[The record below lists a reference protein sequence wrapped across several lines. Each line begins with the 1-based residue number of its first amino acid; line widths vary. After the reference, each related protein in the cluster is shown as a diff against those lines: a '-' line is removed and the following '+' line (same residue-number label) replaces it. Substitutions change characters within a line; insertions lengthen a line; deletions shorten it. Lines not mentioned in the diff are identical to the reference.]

1 MSETIMNG
9 KKIKLFTLSANK
21 TLAKEIS
28 DYVKIPLSKIDSA
41 RFADGEMSISFEES
55 VRGSHVFVVQPTS
68 APVNEHYMELFIF
81 IDALKRSSASE
92 ITVIM
97 PYYGYCRQD
106 KKAKSREPI
115 TAKLIADLL
124 QKAGAD
130 RLIAIDLH
138 ASQIQGFFDIPMD
151 NFSAATVVADYIST
165 KDMSNMIIVS
175 PDHGGATRARK
186 LTKMLGVEDMPI
198 AIIDKRRPRPNVAEA
213 MNVIGDVSGKDC
225 VIFDDII
232 DTAGTLVAAAD
243 VLMKHNAKSVIACAT
258 HPLFSN
264 NALEKIQ
271 NSVLKE
277 VIVTNTIELD
287 KSKLPSKVTQ
297 LSMGKV
303 LGQAILNIINDRS
316 VSSVFERVK
325 E

>member
-21 TLAKEIS
+21 TLAREIS
-28 DYVKIPLSKIDSA
+28 EYVNIPLSKIDST
-41 RFADGEMSISFEES
+41 RFADGEMNISFEES

-97 PYYGYCRQD
+97 PYYGYSRQD
-106 KKAKSREPI
+106 KKTKSRQPI

-124 QKAGAD
+124 QTAGVD
-130 RLIAIDLH
+130 RLIGIDLH
-138 ASQIQGFFDIPMD
+138 AQQIQGFFDIPMD
-151 NFSAATVVADYIST
+151 NFSAARVIADYVSK
-165 KDMSNMIIVS
+165 KDMDNMVIVS
-175 PDHGGATRARK
+175 PDHGGAARARH
-186 LTKMLGVEDMPI
+186 LTKMLGDENIPI

-213 MNVIGDVSGKDC
+213 LNVIGDVNGKDC
-225 VIFDDII
+225 VIIDDII

-243 VLMKHNAKSVIACAT
+243 VLVKHGAKSVIACAT

-264 NALEKIQ
+264 DALEKIEK
-271 NSVLKE
+271 SVLKE
-277 VIVTNTIELD
+277 VVVTNTIELD
-287 KSKLPSKVTQ
+287 KSKLPKKVTQ
-297 LSMGKV
+297 LSMGNV
-303 LGQAILNIINDRS
+303 LGQALLNIINDRS
-316 VSSVFERVK
+316 VSPVFEREIK
-325 E
+325 